1 MLTRVC
7 SFLASLSFFVA
18 VAAAAEQPIADV
30 VVYGGTSAGVTAAV
44 EAARMRRRVV
54 LIEPGR
60 HLGGMSSSGL
70 GMTDNGSTAT
80 IGGLSREFY
89 QRVYR
94 YYTDPKAWKQLTR
107 EEFLVWMPPT
117 WGIDGPRM
125 EAIKAQY
132 LFEPHA
138 AEQVFNDMARE
149 AGVEV
154 VYGERLDLKNGV
166 MRDGTKIVSIRMESG
181 REFAGRTFIDATY
194 EGDLMAK
201 AGVKY
206 IVGREPN
213 SLYDETLNGVFP
225 FTPAPF
231 PKISPYVAPG
241 DPKSGLLPRVEP
253 RPPGVKGQGD
263 RRVQAYNFRICL
275 TDIPENRVPFVKP
288 ANYNPL
294 DYELLARLIATMKD
308 VQPGPRRAAAMGL
321 RGKGL
326 DLGINFEL
334 VPNRKTDSNCG
345 SEFGS
350 DMFGRSYDWP
360 EADYA
365 GRQRIWEEHK
375 SYTQGLL
382 WFLANDPRIPQPV
395 RDEMQRW
402 GLAKD
407 EFTDNDNWPH
417 QLYVR
422 EARRMI
428 SDYVVTEH
436 EAKGEHPAADS
447 VAIASYPLDS
457 HGVTLY
463 VDETGLLH
471 RERGF
476 YVGTKPFAVSYRA
489 IRPRAEEC
497 TNLLVPGCLSASHA
511 AYGSIR
517 MEPVFMMLGHAS
529 GAAAALASE
538 RNVAVQD
545 VPYEALRSRL
555 LSAGQILEYA
565 TPKASPPQSLSPQA
579 PDALEPSINADLK
592 NLADRKI
599 IDSAETWSAYL
610 KKGGQ
615 CPGEAVAAMLLKM
628 AQSLKPETKD
638 LAEAVTILQE
648 QGVISSSKYWQQYA
662 IAGKTCSNEYVS
674 KVIRN
679 FVSVSKP

>member
-1 MLTRVC
+1 MLTRISSVFIC
-7 SFLASLSFFVA
+7 VLFTAITI
-18 VAAAAEQPIADV
+18 AADQPTADV

-44 EAARMRRRVV
+44 EAARMGRRVV

-70 GMTDNGSTAT
+70 GMTDNGSTIT

-89 QRVYR
+89 ERVYR
-94 YYTDPKAWKQLTR
+94 FYQDPKNWKQLTR
-107 EEFLVWMPPT
+107 EEFLAWMPKT

-125 EAIKAQY
+125 EEIKAQFI
-132 LFEPHA
+132 FEPHA
-138 AEQVFNDMARE
+138 AEQVFNDLARE

-154 VYGERLDLKNGV
+154 VFGERLDLKNGV
-166 MRDGTKIVSIRMESG
+166 TREGTKIVSIRMESG
-181 REFAGRTFIDATY
+181 REFFGRTFIDATY

-213 SLYDETLNGVFP
+213 SQYNETLNGVFP

-231 PKISPYVAPG
+231 PKISPYVVAG
-241 DPKSGLLPRVEP
+241 DPSSGLLPRVEP
-253 RPPGVKGQGD
+253 KPPGVKGQGD

-275 TDIPENRVPFVKP
+275 TDIPDNRVPFVKP

-308 VQPGPRRAAAMGL
+308 VRPGPRRAAPMGL

-365 GRQRIWEEHK
+365 TRQKIWEEHK

-382 WFLANDPRIPQPV
+382 WFLGNDPRIPQPV

-407 EFTDNDNWPH
+407 EFTDNDNWPR

-436 EAKGEHPAADS
+436 EAKGENPATDA

-457 HGVTLY
+457 HGVTLF
-463 VDETGLLH
+463 VDEAGILN

-476 YVGTKPFAVSYRA
+476 YQGTKPFPVSYKA
-489 IRPRAEEC
+489 IRPRVEEC
-497 TNLLVPGCLSASHA
+497 TNLLVPGCLSSSHA

-529 GAAAALASE
+529 GAAAAIASE
-538 RNVAVQD
+538 RNIAVQD
-545 VPYEALRSRL
+545 VPYDALRERL
-555 LSAGQILEYA
+555 LAAKQIIEYPPPKSSASQSPSEQ
-565 TPKASPPQSLSPQA
+565 TPEAKEAA
-579 PDALEPSINADLK
+579 IAADLK
-592 NLADRKI
+592 KLADRKL
-599 IDSAETWSAYL
+599 IDSANTWSAYF
-610 KKGGQ
+610 KPGGQ
-615 CPGEAVAAMLLKM
+615 CPGEAVAALLLKM
-628 AQSLKPETKD
+628 AQSFEPNTMD
-638 LAEAVTILQE
+638 LANSIPVLQKH
-648 QGVISSSKYWQQYA
+648 GVISSSKYWQQYA
-662 IAGKTCSNEYVS
+662 VVGKSCASDYVS
-674 KVIRN
+674 NVIHN
-679 FVSVSKP
+679 FVMATK